1 MPFHLAFKINLVREK
16 LMSGG
21 QLPFTLRP
29 DERILWSG
37 RPKKIPFIGKSL
49 IFTVIGL
56 LFAIP
61 ATAVLL
67 QISEAPALLLI
78 PPLVIAAVGYLLAI
92 VFPLRSVLS
101 AGKVR
106 YYITNQRIVILD
118 GALEVSAETIEFS
131 DLESV
136 VIRRGFWDKKFGT
149 STLYLIIKGFFIHP
163 SFSSIVDADRARRL
177 IEGLLFEHRS

>member
-1 MPFHLAFKINLVREK
+1 MPGE
-16 LMSGG
+16 
-21 QLPFTLRP
+21 QPPFTLRP

-37 RPKKIPFIGKSL
+37 RPRKVPFIGKSL

-67 QISEAPALLLI
+67 QISEAPILLII
-78 PPLVIAAVGYLLAI
+78 PPLAIAVAGYLLAI

-106 YYITNQRIVILD
+106 YYVTNQRIVILD
-118 GALEVSAETIEFS
+118 GALEVSARTIEFS

-136 VIRRGFWDKKFGT
+136 VIRRGFWDRKFGT
-149 STLYLIIKGFFIHP
+149 STLYLIIKGLFIHP
-163 SFSSIVDADRARRL
+163 SFSSIVDADGARRI
-177 IEGLLFEHRS
+177 IERLLLEHRS